1 MRTPTPIPEE
11 AKAALLP
18 LLKQAKGKREYQRV
32 LCIWLR
38 AAMGMPP
45 ADIAQALGWSL
56 GYVKQLQAKYL
67 REGEGALK
75 LERKG
80 GRYRENLSV
89 REEIALLAPF
99 FAKAE
104 KGELLLV
111 TEIKRAYEA
120 RVGRKVPK
128 STLYRLLDRH
138 GWRKLAP
145 RPFHPKAD
153 QAAQEAFKKTS
164 RSS

>member
-11 AKAALLP
+11 AQAALLP
-18 LLKQAKGKREYQRV
+18 LLKNAKGKREYQRV

-38 AAMGMPP
+38 AALDMSPTDV
-45 ADIAQALGWSL
+45 ARALGWSL
-56 GYVKQLQAKYL
+56 GYVKQVQARYL
-67 REGEGALK
+67 KQGEGSLK
-75 LERKG
+75 VEPRG
-80 GRYRENLSV
+80 GRYRQNLSV
-89 REEIALLAPF
+89 SAENALLAPF

-120 RVGRKVPK
+120 QVGHKVPK
-128 STLYRLLDRH
+128 STLYRLLGRH
-138 GWRKLAP
+138 GWRKIAP

-153 QAAQEAFKKTS
+153 PAAQEAFKKTS